1 MPWPI
6 VRLVLGKELYQMFRW
21 FNEAGFQ
28 ADIPALKRRF
38 PEVRLLSLEEW
49 LREEGWQKR
58 ARTLKPPG
66 D

>member
-6 VRLVLGKELYQMFRW
+6 ARLVLGKELYQMFRW
-21 FNEAGFQ
+21 FNQSGFQ
-28 ADIPALKRRF
+28 ADIPALKRHF
-38 PEVRLLSLEEW
+38 PEVRLLCLEEW

-58 ARTLKPPG
+58 ARILEPPR